1 MNFFELSIDHLGE
14 IEKLFTL
21 DGLALENYFLNPEE
35 ERFKMYG
42 YVSGNFLS
50 IVSSIDSISIPAWSL
65 SRSYSYGSIENQFVI
80 LQDIISLKEKQSL
93 YQFFTLI
100 NDIEFQFLQSNL
112 DRYQPYLEHIV
123 PPNSLTGYESIDHD
137 IMEYKIYDDSLKIF
151 NWVLKNEYRIIEK

>member
-14 IEKLFTL
+14 VEKLFTL
-21 DGLALENYFLNPEE
+21 DNLALENYFLNSKE

-42 YVSGNFLS
+42 YISGNFLS
-50 IVSSIDSISIPAWSL
+50 IVSSIDSISIPSWSL
-65 SRSYSYGSIENQFVI
+65 SRSYSYGSIENQFVV
-80 LQDIISLKEKQSL
+80 LKDIISLKEKQSL

-112 DRYQPYLEHIV
+112 DRYQPYLEHVV

-137 IMEYKIYDDSLKIF
+137 VMEYKIHDDSLKIF